1 MLKGHVFKEQVFESQ
16 VFAYFID
23 EFLNHK
29 CGVGDFGNKMQVTH
43 NGNNVTI
50 QDGLACIRGRFIEE
64 DSSTTL
70 NAGTDTAYCKLV
82 LEIDLD
88 KENSEETLNQV
99 SYKIVKSTTAY
110 PNLTQKDIVKNN
122 AGKYQYELARFR
134 TSTSGISDFQDKR
147 TYFNLQSIYSAM
159 ETDFASFLEQL
170 KIKIANVENGSA
182 YMLKN
187 KFAIIE
193 TDYVIGVRPPCIK
206 TINYPSGFNK
216 SNTIILS
223 LEMKSENSNWISSI
237 EDSSLYATLNNS
249 NITLTQSEGNGF
261 KFRITLMK
269 AN

>member
-29 CGVGDFGNKMQVTH
+29 CGVGNFGNKMQVTR

-70 NAGTDTAYCKLV
+70 NVGTDTAYCKLV
-82 LEIDLD
+82 LEVDLD

-110 PNLTQKDIVKNN
+110 PNLTQTDIVKNN

-134 TSTSGISDFQDKR
+134 TSASGISDFQDKR

-170 KIKIANVENGSA
+170 KTKIANVENGSA

-187 KFAIIE
+187 KFAI
-193 TDYVIGVRPPCIK
+193 VK
-206 TINYPSGFNK
+206 TNYSNGLTSPYRATANYPTGFNK
-216 SNTIILS
+216 NNCVVIS
-223 LEMKSENSNWISSI
+223 LEWGTDGKSWGSCIGHTYSQV
-237 EDSSLYATLNNS
+237 SLDAS
-249 NITLTQSEGNGF
+249 NITVTNDVSGIIS
-261 KFRITLMK
+261 RITLMRID
-269 AN
+269 